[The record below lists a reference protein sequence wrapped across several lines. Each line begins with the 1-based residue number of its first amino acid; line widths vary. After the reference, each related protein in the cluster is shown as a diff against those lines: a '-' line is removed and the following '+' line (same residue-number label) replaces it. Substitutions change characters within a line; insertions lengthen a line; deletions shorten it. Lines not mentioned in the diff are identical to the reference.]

1 MVLGPPLIQD
11 QRRSAK
17 LGLEG
22 AAFLLFLR
30 CTESPLSWVLAVPTV
45 ASWRCRNGSQSL
57 TLFSEDTLVEGR
69 AQGPGLL
76 SNEQRQ
82 TAPFLLEQTPG

>member
-11 QRRSAK
+11 QRRDAR

-45 ASWRCRNGSQSL
+45 ASWRCRNVGQSL

-69 AQGPGLL
+69 AQCPGLL
-76 SNEQRQ
+76 SSEQRQ
-82 TAPFLLEQTPG
+82 TAPFLSEQIPG